1 MTDGVTGAASGRLG
15 GMENA
20 ATGSRGR
27 VRVEPALKRVRI
39 MLGGVLVADTTDA
52 AYVWENPS
60 YPQYYI
66 PLTDVTPGTLKET
79 GTTSRS
85 PSRGTA
91 RHYSVHGGGDRV
103 AEDAAWC
110 YADSPIEALRDRVRF
125 DWGAMD
131 AWFEEDEE
139 VFVHPRSP
147 YTRVDILR
155 SSRSVRIEVDGQVV
169 AETIRPTFLFET
181 GLPRRTYVPK
191 LDVRMELLDPTDSM
205 TMCPY
210 KGTARYWSVRTGG
223 GTVHRDLAWSYDAPF
238 RESTPIAGLVAFFDE
253 KVDVYV
259 DGTLQARP
267 KTVFS

>member
-1 MTDGVTGAASGRLG
+1 M
-15 GMENA
+15 
-20 ATGSRGR
+20 

-39 MLGGVLVADTTDA
+39 LLGGVVVADTTDA
-52 AYVWENPS
+52 LYVWENPS

-66 PLTDVTPGTLKET
+66 PLADVLPGALKET

-91 RHYSVHGGGDRV
+91 QHYSVHGGDRV

-110 YADSPIEALRDRVRF
+110 FTDSPVEALRDRVRF
-125 DWGAMD
+125 DWWAMD

-147 YTRVDILR
+147 YTRVDCLR
-155 SSRSVRIEVDGQVV
+155 ASRTVRIEVAGEVV
-169 AETIRPTFLFET
+169 AETTHPTFLFET
-181 GLPRRTYVPK
+181 GLPRRTYIPK
-191 LDVRMELLDPTDSM
+191 LDVRMELLDPTGSA

-210 KGTARYWSVRTGG
+210 KGTARYWSVRAGG
-223 GTVHRDLAWSYDAPF
+223 ALHPDLAWSYDAPF
-238 RESTPIAGLVAFFDE
+238 RESAPIAGLVAFFDE
-253 KVDVYV
+253 MVDVFV
-259 DGTLQARP
+259 DGERQPRP